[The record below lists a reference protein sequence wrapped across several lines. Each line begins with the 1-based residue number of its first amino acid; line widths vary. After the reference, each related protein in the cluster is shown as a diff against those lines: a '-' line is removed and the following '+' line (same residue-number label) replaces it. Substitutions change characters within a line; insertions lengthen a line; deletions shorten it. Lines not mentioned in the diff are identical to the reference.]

1 MGLYKRGSVWWMSFI
16 DPNTGKQQRRS
27 TETEDKEQAKRIFDK
42 IKGRIAEGKW
52 FERLPGHDL
61 TFKEAMDKYLTG
73 YSLRSKAASSHVR
86 DQCGAKHLLPVFG
99 ECVLAD
105 IGPSIISEY
114 KVKRREDGAS
124 AQTVNL
130 ELSLMSHVF
139 TIAMKE
145 WEWVKENPV
154 RMVSRERKD
163 RSKERWLT
171 LEEEGRLLKVSPPWL
186 QDIITF
192 AIHTGLR
199 QSEILDMKWSQVDFG
214 RRTITIME
222 QKNRGVDTLPVDETV
237 MRILTR
243 RKGRPGCKETDN
255 VFPNGNNNR
264 LNNRNL
270 LRAFYSA
277 MKKAGI
283 QDFRFHDLRHTFA
296 TRLVQS
302 GVDLYTVQKLG
313 RWKDAAM
320 VMRYAHHNPESLRR
334 GIQVMDNLRPS
345 VITNL
350 SQSSKK
356 RGHKPHLRLVTP

>member
-16 DPNTGKQQRRS
+16 NPNTGKQERR
-27 TETEDKEQAKRIFDK
+27 TTDTTDEKRAKRIFDK
-42 IKGRIAEGKW
+42 TKGQIAEGKW
-52 FERLPGHDL
+52 FEKLPGEDY
-61 TFKEAMDKYLTG
+61 TFKDAMDKYLTG
-73 YSLRSKAASSHVR
+73 YSQRSKAASSHVR
-86 DQCGAKHLLPVFG
+86 DQCGAKHLLPAFG
-99 ECVLAD
+99 KCIFAK
-105 IGPSIISEY
+105 IGPSSISEY
-114 KVKRREDGAS
+114 KVKRRKAGAS

-163 RSKERWLT
+163 RPKERWLT
-171 LEEEGRLLKVSPPWL
+171 LEEEGRLLKESPPWL
-186 QDIITF
+186 QDVITF
-192 AIHTGLR
+192 AIHTGFR

-214 RRTITIME
+214 RRTIMIME

-237 MRILTR
+237 MSILTR
-243 RKGRPGCKETDN
+243 RKGPGRQETDH
-255 VFPNGNNNR
+255 VFPNGNNKR
-264 LNNRNL
+264 LDNRNL
-270 LRAFYSA
+270 LRVFYVARGKS
-277 MKKAGI
+277 GI
-283 QDFRFHDLRHTFA
+283 KGFRFHDLRHTFA

-334 GIQVMDNLRPS
+334 GIQVMDSLRPTS
-345 VITNL
+345 ITPGITIT
-350 SQSSKK
+350 QKK
-356 RGHKPHLRLVTP
+356 GHKSHLRLVTP